1 MNVTRFEDLQCWRE
15 ARELTRQLYEA
26 INQNPAW
33 KKNLL
38 LCGQMQSTSGSIM
51 ANIAE
56 GFACRTSEDFAQF
69 LFIAL
74 SSAAELQSHLHIA
87 ADQGY
92 LQKDTFD
99 AIYNQADRTGRVIS
113 GLIKY
118 LRSKEP
124 SQAT

>member
-1 MNVTRFEDLQCWRE
+1 VDVTRFEDLQCWQE

-38 LCGQMQSTSGSIM
+38 LSGQMQSASGSIM

-56 GFACRTSEDFAQF
+56 GFACRSSEDFAQF

-92 LQKDTFD
+92 LQKGTFE
-99 AIYNQADRTGRVIS
+99 AIYDQADRTRRVIS
-113 GLIKY
+113 GLMKY
-118 LRSKEP
+118 LRTQEP
-124 SQAT
+124 SQTK

>member
-1 MNVTRFEDLQCWRE
+1 MNVTRFEDLQCWQE

-99 AIYNQADRTGRVIS
+99 AIYNQADRTSGVIS

>member
-1 MNVTRFEDLQCWRE
+1 MNVTRFEDLQCWQE

-56 GFACRTSEDFAQF
+56 GFACRTIEDFAQF

-99 AIYNQADRTGRVIS
+99 AIYNQADRTSSVIS

-124 SQAT
+124 SKTK